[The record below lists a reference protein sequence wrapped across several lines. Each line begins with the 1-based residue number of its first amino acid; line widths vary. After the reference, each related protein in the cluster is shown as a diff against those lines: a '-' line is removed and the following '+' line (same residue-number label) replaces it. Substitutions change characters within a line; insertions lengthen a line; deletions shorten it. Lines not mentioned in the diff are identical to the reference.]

1 MVGSEN
7 QPQAGQVSKIA
18 TIKSNCLAN
27 RTSIDRVGIIQ
38 YLRMKEMTQSS
49 KALDCVISKRAGLLT
64 DIK

>member
-18 TIKSNCLAN
+18 TIKSTCLAN

-38 YLRMKEMTQSS
+38 YRVLQKLS
-49 KALDCVISKRAGLLT
+49 KKDNFYQAKRIWVML
-64 DIK
+64 IPIPI